1 MIEAARR
8 KLSEEIER
16 LNYEL
21 NVTLPEVLKRAL
33 ANGDLRENGDYHAA
47 IERQH
52 FIQARLSHLRSRLA
66 KLSSIDP
73 AKIPADAVGL
83 GSRVVVL
90 DLASRS
96 RESYELVLPDT
107 MDFDDPR
114 HISIASPLGR
124 AMVEKKVGDTVVA
137 QLPSGTRR
145 LKIVELVTFHQ
156 QQTDLLESEDTA

>member
-21 NVTLPEVLKRAL
+21 NVTLPEVLKKAL

-83 GSRVVVL
+83 GSRVVVQ
-90 DLASRS
+90 DLASKS
-96 RESYELVLPDT
+96 RESYQLVLPDT
-107 MDFDDPR
+107 MDFDDPT
-114 HISIASPLGR
+114 HVSIASPLGR

-137 QLPSGTRR
+137 QLPGGTRR
-145 LKIVELVTFHQ
+145 FKIVELATFHQ
-156 QQTDLLESEDTA
+156 QQADLLESEEKA